1 MAKSKKKAAQKS
13 AKRRMHTGVTPCG
26 VTYHVAEEITVSAL
40 QAMHEKLSARIA
52 ARAAARALESAQ
64 STPGAADEH

>member
-1 MAKSKKKAAQKS
+1 MAKSKKKVVQKS

-26 VTYHVAEEITVSAL
+26 ITYHVAEEITMSAL

-52 ARAAARALESAQ
+52 ARAAVRAQEGAQ
-64 STPGAADEH
+64 STPSDADEH